1 MMGGG
6 YNFGAP
12 GQGDGSGMWIV
23 LLLAVAMFGGIAF
36 AAWISQYP

>member
-12 GQGDGSGMWIV
+12 GQG
-23 LLLAVAMFGGIAF
+23 GGIGFVLAMAVTLLGGILLIVWIF
-36 AAWISQYP
+36 AP